1 MTARTPA
8 DLTMRELTTAHTITA
23 VRIAQRCMVGEF
35 PDLWLT
41 DRFEALDKEI
51 QARGSDAG

>member
-1 MTARTPA
+1 MTVRTPA
-8 DLTMRELTTAHTITA
+8 DLSMQELSTAHTITA
-23 VRIAQRCMVGEF
+23 VRIAPRCIRGEF
-35 PDLWLT
+35 PDLYLT